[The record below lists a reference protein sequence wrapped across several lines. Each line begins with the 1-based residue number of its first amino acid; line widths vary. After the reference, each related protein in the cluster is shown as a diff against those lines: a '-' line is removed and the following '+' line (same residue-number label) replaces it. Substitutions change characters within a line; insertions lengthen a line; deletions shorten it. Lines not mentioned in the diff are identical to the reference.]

1 MPKIFFD
8 KFSRFYFPEDKMEII
23 LKITPN
29 KVFVDGKFQKEKTLY
44 VKPDSLLE
52 YGFSKKE
59 ISRISDE
66 WDTNKISRRDSKYT
80 YTASPK
86 Y

>member
-8 KFSRFYFPEDKMEII
+8 HFLRFSTMEDKMEII

-29 KVFVDGKFQKEKTLY
+29 KLFINGKFQKEKTLY
-44 VKPDSLLE
+44 VKPDTLLE

-66 WDTNKISRRDSKYT
+66 WDTNKISRRDSEFT